1 MKLNWKVRIRNKA
14 FWITIIPALLL
25 LVQTA
30 SALFGVHLDL
40 GTLDTQL
47 LAVIDALF
55 AVLAVLGVV
64 NDPTTGGLCD
74 SCSKTETDEAH
85 LSK

>member
-1 MKLNWKVRIRNKA
+1 MINWRIRVKNKSFWVA
-14 FWITIIPALLL
+14 FIPAALLL
-25 LVQTA
+25 AQTA
-30 SALFGVHLDL
+30 SALFGVHLDF